1 MTGVTTYLVLTV
13 VVLAIVAAACL
24 PVLRRLPPA
33 PILATGAVLLVLTA
47 VFDSAIVGYGLTV
60 YDPAT
65 ILGVY
70 VGAAPVEDFGYT
82 IAALLL
88 MPTLWTWLGRGRAA
102 SEQQSPSARQA
113 RGSAWGRAGR

>member
-1 MTGVTTYLVLTV
+1 MTTYLVLTA
-13 VVLAIVAAACL
+13 VVLAIVTALCL
-24 PVLRRLPPA
+24 PVLRRLPPT
-33 PILATGAVLLVLTA
+33 PLLMTGVVVLVLTA

-70 VGAAPVEDFGYT
+70 VGAAPIEDFGYT

-88 MPTLWTWLGRGRAA
+88 MPTLWTWLGRERAA
-102 SEQQSPSARQA
+102 PERQPPSAREA
-113 RGSAWGRAGR
+113 GGSAWRRAGR